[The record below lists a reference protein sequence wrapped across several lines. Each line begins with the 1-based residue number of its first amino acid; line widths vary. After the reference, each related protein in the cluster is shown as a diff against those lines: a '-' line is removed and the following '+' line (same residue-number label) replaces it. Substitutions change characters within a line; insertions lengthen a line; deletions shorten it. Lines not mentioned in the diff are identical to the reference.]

1 MKLQIIRSLLFSIS
15 CCFALACGNDNGE
28 IKDSGSGNNGTDA
41 GAVCNI
47 EPNFTSLYDN
57 IFNTISC
64 NSAGCHGDSPNG
76 GLQFNESKAAAHAA
90 LLADS
95 AALLPP
101 QAKRVVAND
110 INASYL
116 WTRLNALQNTTV
128 MPPAGK
134 MDENCELAMIKAW
147 IENGAPN
154 D

>member
-1 MKLQIIRSLLFSIS
+1 MKFQISRNLLISVTCSL
-15 CCFALACGNDNGE
+15 ALACGNDDGKIE
-28 IKDSGSGNNGTDA
+28 DSGTGNNGADA
-41 GAVCNI
+41 GAVCNV
-47 EPNFTSLYDN
+47 EANFTSLYDN
-57 IFNTISC
+57 VFNTISC
-64 NSAGCHGDSPNG
+64 NSAGCHGDPPSG
-76 GLQFNESKAAAHAA
+76 SLQFNESKAAAHAA
-90 LLADS
+90 LLADT
-95 AALLPP
+95 LLPP

-110 INASYL
+110 INASFL